1 MPQNDGAE
9 VPMSGIFVFSG
20 TSEGRTISK
29 LLADAGADV
38 HVRVATEYG
47 AEVMGYDE
55 NIDVKV
61 GSCGGAEG
69 IANVI
74 RENGYDT
81 VIDATHPYALNIT
94 EHIKQ
99 ACEATGA
106 FYIRLKRSESDT
118 DSDRIV
124 KVSSVQEAVDY
135 LKDKEGNI
143 LASTGSKDIALYT
156 QIPDYKERVTA
167 RVLSTMESVQKCA
180 EYGFSGKNLIC
191 AQGPFSEDTNYATL
205 RQIDAKY
212 IVTKDS
218 GTAGGYEDKVRAAM
232 RAGATVVLIE
242 RPKEEGHTFDEVV
255 SILEERLGL
264 KMDKGTDSAKRIVNV
279 IGIGMGGDGLTMT
292 AKQRIDASDLVVGA
306 KRMVE
311 SVAYGKDVLEEYR
324 SDEIIDYLEKNPKY
338 RNISVLM
345 SGDIGFYS
353 GAKKLLDKM
362 DRSKYE
368 VHTEPGISSAVYLCS
383 KIGTSWQ
390 DVYMTSAHGRDANLV
405 GLSRIHSKVFTL
417 LSEEDSVHAMAKQF
431 IDYEMDVTISVGQ
444 DFGYDTE
451 RIFTG
456 TPKEVLDQSFGK
468 LCVALIQNPSP
479 VTSNAISIPDEEF
492 TRGDAPMTKSE
503 VRALSVAKLKLSED
517 SVIYDIGAGT
527 GSVSIEMALVAVN
540 GKVYAIEKEDPAADL
555 IEINKVKFKAPNV
568 EVIRGLAPEAMIALP
583 IPTHAFIGGSSGN
596 LKDIIKCLLD
606 KNPDIR
612 IVINSV
618 TIETLEETTQVIREF
633 NLVEEDIS
641 CINVSKARKLG
652 KYHLMTAQ
660 NPVYIA
666 VVRGR

>member
-1 MPQNDGAE
+1 MT
-9 VPMSGIFVFSG
+9 GIFIFSG
-20 TSEGRTISK
+20 TSEGRTLSK
-29 LLADAGADV
+29 ALADAGADV

-47 AEVMGYDE
+47 AEVMGFDD

-74 RENGYDT
+74 RENGYDV

-106 FYIRLKRSESDT
+106 YYIRLKRNESDT
-118 DSDRIV
+118 ESSHIV
-124 KVSSVQEAVDY
+124 KVSTIQEAIDY

-156 QIPDYKERVTA
+156 QIPNYKERVTA
-167 RVLSTMESVQKCA
+167 RVLSTIESVQKCA

-191 AQGPFSEDTNYATL
+191 AQGPFSEDINYATL
-205 RQIDAKY
+205 KQIGAKY

-232 RAGATVVLIE
+232 RAGAIVVLIE
-242 RPKEEGHTFDEVV
+242 RPKEEGYSYEEVI
-255 SILEERLGL
+255 SILEDRLGL
-264 KMDKGTDSAKRIVNV
+264 KMEMKKDSKRTVNI
-279 IGIGMGGDGLTMT
+279 IGIGMGGNGLTLS
-292 AKQRIDASDLVVGA
+292 AKQRIDESDLIVGA

-311 SVAYGKDVLEEYR
+311 TVALGKDILEEYR
-324 SDEIIDYLEKNPKY
+324 SDEILSYLEENPKY
-338 RNISVLM
+338 HNISILM

-353 GAKKLLDKM
+353 GAKKLLEKI
-362 DRSKYE
+362 DREKYE
-368 VHTEPGISSAVYLCS
+368 VNTEPGISSAVYLCS

-390 DVYMTSAHGRDANLV
+390 DVYMTSAHGRESNLV
-405 GLSRIHSKVFTL
+405 GLSRIHGKVFTL

-431 IDYEMDVTISVGQ
+431 IDYEMDVTITIGQ
-444 DFGYDTE
+444 DFGYETE
-451 RIFTG
+451 KVFTG
-456 TPKEVLDQSFGK
+456 SPKDVLEQSFGK
-468 LCVALIQNPSP
+468 LCVALIQNDAP
-479 VTSNAISIPDEEF
+479 VRSNPISIPDEEF

-503 VRALSVAKLKLSED
+503 VRALSVAKLKICDD
-517 SVIYDIGAGT
+517 SVIYDVGAGT
-527 GSVSIEMALVAVN
+527 GSVSIEMALCAVN
-540 GKVYAIEKEDPAADL
+540 GMVYAIEKEEAAADL
-555 IEINKVKFKAPNV
+555 IEVNKVKFKTPNLQ
-568 EVIRGLAPEAMIALP
+568 VIRGLAPEAMADLP
-583 IPTHAFIGGSSGN
+583 KPTHAFIGGSSGN
-596 LKDIIKCLLD
+596 LKDIIACLLD

-618 TIETLEETTQVIREF
+618 TIETLEETTQVIKEF
-633 NLVEEDIS
+633 NLVEEEIT

>member
-1 MPQNDGAE
+1 MPQTDGVE
-9 VPMSGIFVFSG
+9 VPMSGIFIFSG
-20 TSEGRTISK
+20 TSEGRSISK
-29 LLADAGADV
+29 QLAEAGADV

-74 RENGYDT
+74 RENGYDI

-106 FYIRLKRSESDT
+106 FYIRLKRSDSDTESD
-118 DSDRIV
+118 SIV
-124 KVSSVQEAVDY
+124 KVSTVQEAVDY

-156 QIPDYKERVTA
+156 QIPNYKERVTA

-191 AQGPFSEDTNYATL
+191 AQGPFSEETNYATL
-205 RQIDAKY
+205 KQIDAKY

-232 RAGATVVLIE
+232 RAGAIVVLIE
-242 RPKEEGHTFDEVV
+242 RPKEEGHTYDEVV

-264 KMDKGTDSAKRIVNV
+264 KMEKVADSGKRTVNV
-279 IGIGMGGDGLTMT
+279 IGIGMGGSGLTMT
-292 AKQRIDASDLVVGA
+292 AKQRIDESDLLVGA

-311 SVAYGKDVLEEYR
+311 SVVYGKDVLEEYR
-324 SDEIIDYLEKNPKY
+324 SDEIIDYLRKNPKY

-353 GAKKLLDKM
+353 GAKKLLDKL
-362 DRSKYE
+362 DRNE
-368 VHTEPGISSAVYLCS
+368 FDVHTEPGISSAVYLCS

-390 DVYMTSAHGRDANLV
+390 DVYMTSAHGREANLV

-417 LSEEDSVHAMAKQF
+417 LSEEESVHAMAKQF
-431 IDYEMDVTISVGQ
+431 IDYDMDVMITVGQ
-444 DFGYDTE
+444 DFGYETE

-456 TPKEVLDQSFGK
+456 SPKDVLEQSFGK
-468 LCVALIQNPSP
+468 LCVALIQNDSP

-503 VRALSVAKLKLSED
+503 VRALSVAKLKLSDD
-517 SVIYDIGAGT
+517 SIIYDIGAGT

-540 GKVYAIEKEDPAADL
+540 GSVYAIEKEDPAADL
-555 IEINKVKFKAPNV
+555 IEVNKVKFKTPNV
-568 EVIRGLAPEAMIALP
+568 QVIRGLAPEAMADLP
-583 IPTHAFIGGSSGN
+583 APTHAFIGGSSGN
-596 LKDIIKCLLD
+596 LKDIIACLLD

-618 TIETLEETTQVIREF
+618 TIETLEETTQVIKQF
-633 NLVEEDIS
+633 NLVEEEIT

>member
-1 MPQNDGAE
+1 MT
-9 VPMSGIFVFSG
+9 GIFIFSG
-20 TSEGRTISK
+20 TSEGRTLSK
-29 LLADAGADV
+29 MLAAAGADV

-47 AEVMGYDE
+47 AEVMGFDDD
-55 NIDVKV
+55 IDVKV

-74 RENGYDT
+74 RENGYEI
-81 VIDATHPYALNIT
+81 VVDATHPYALNIT
-94 EHIKQ
+94 EHIRQ
-99 ACEATGA
+99 ACDATGA
-106 FYIRLKRSESDT
+106 FYIRLKRNDSDT

-124 KVSSVQEAVDY
+124 KVSTVQEAIDY
-135 LKDKEGNI
+135 LKDKDGNI

-156 QIPDYKERVTA
+156 QIPNYKERVTA
-167 RVLSTMESVQKCA
+167 RVLSTIESVQKCA

-205 RQIDAKY
+205 KQIDAKY

-242 RPKEEGHTFDEVV
+242 RPKEEGLSFDEVV
-255 SILEERLGL
+255 KLLEDRLGL
-264 KMDKGTDSAKRIVNV
+264 DMGAQEDSKRMVNI
-279 IGIGMGGDGLTMT
+279 IGIGMGGNGLTLS
-292 AKQRIDASDLVVGA
+292 AKQRIDESDLIVGA

-311 SVAYGKDVLEEYR
+311 TVAMGKDILEEYR

-338 RNISVLM
+338 RNVSVLM

-353 GAKKLLDKM
+353 GAKKLLEKI

-368 VHTEPGISSAVYLCS
+368 IHTEPGISSAVYLCA

-390 DVYMTSAHGRDANLV
+390 DVYMTSAHGRESNLV
-405 GLSRIHSKVFTL
+405 GLSRVHGKVFTL
-417 LSEEDSVHAMAKQF
+417 LSEQESVHEMARQF
-431 IDYEMDVTISVGQ
+431 IEYGMDVTITIGQ
-444 DFGYDTE
+444 DFGYETE
-451 RIFTG
+451 KVFTG
-456 TPKEVLDQSFGK
+456 TPKEVLEQEFGK
-468 LCVALIQNPSP
+468 LCVALIQNEHP
-479 VTSNAISIPDEEF
+479 VRYNPISIPDEEF

-503 VRALSVAKLKLSED
+503 VRALSVAKLKLSDD

-540 GKVYAIEKEDPAADL
+540 GTVYAIEKEREAADL
-555 IEINKVKFKAPNV
+555 IEVNKLKFKTPNLQV
-568 EVIRGLAPEAMIALP
+568 VRGLAPEAMAELP
-583 IPTHAFIGGSSGN
+583 KPTHAFIGGSSGN
-596 LKDIIKCLLD
+596 LKDIIACLLD
-606 KNPDIR
+606 KNPEIR

-618 TIETLEETTQVIREF
+618 TIETLEETTQVIKEF
-633 NLVEEDIS
+633 DLVEEEIT

-652 KYHLMTAQ
+652 RYHLMTAQ

>member
-1 MPQNDGAE
+1 MT
-9 VPMSGIFVFSG
+9 GIFIFSG
-20 TSEGRTISK
+20 TSEGRTLSK
-29 LLADAGADV
+29 MLAAAGADV

-47 AEVMGYDE
+47 AEVMGFDDD
-55 NIDVKV
+55 IDVKV

-74 RENGYDT
+74 RENGYDI
-81 VIDATHPYALNIT
+81 VVDATHPYALNIT

-106 FYIRLKRSESDT
+106 FYIRLKREDSDT

-124 KVSSVQEAVDY
+124 KVSTVQEAIDY
-135 LKDKEGNI
+135 LKDKDGNI

-156 QIPDYKERVTA
+156 QIPNYKERVTA

-205 RQIDAKY
+205 KQIDAKY

-232 RAGATVVLIE
+232 RAGATVILIE
-242 RPKEEGHTFDEVV
+242 RPKEEGLSFGEVV
-255 SILEERLGL
+255 KLLEDRLGL
-264 KMDKGTDSAKRIVNV
+264 DMGVQEDSKRTVNI
-279 IGIGMGGDGLTMT
+279 IGIGMGGNGLTLS
-292 AKQRIDASDLVVGA
+292 AKQRIDESDLIVGA

-311 SVAYGKDVLEEYR
+311 TVAMGKDILEEYR
-324 SDEIIDYLEKNPKY
+324 SDEIIDYLDKNSRY
-338 RNISVLM
+338 RNVSVLM

-353 GAKKLLDKM
+353 GAKKLLEKI
-362 DRSKYE
+362 DRSRYE

-390 DVYMTSAHGRDANLV
+390 DVYMTSAHGRESNLV
-405 GLSRIHSKVFTL
+405 GLSRVHGKVFTL
-417 LSEEDSVHAMAKQF
+417 LSEQESVHEMARQF
-431 IDYEMDVTISVGQ
+431 IEYGMDVKMTIGQ
-444 DFGYDTE
+444 DFGYETE
-451 RIFTG
+451 KVFTG
-456 TPKEVLDQSFGK
+456 TPEEVLEQEFGK
-468 LCVALIQNPSP
+468 LCVALIQNEHP
-479 VTSNAISIPDEEF
+479 VRFNPISIPDEEF

-503 VRALSVAKLKLSED
+503 VRALSVAKLKLSDD

-540 GKVYAIEKEDPAADL
+540 GTVYAIEKETEAADL
-555 IEINKVKFKAPNV
+555 IEVNKLKFKTPNLQV
-568 EVIRGLAPEAMIALP
+568 VRGLAPEAMSDLP
-583 IPTHAFIGGSSGN
+583 KPTHAFIGGSSGN
-596 LKDIIKCLLD
+596 LKDIIGCLLD
-606 KNPDIR
+606 KNPEIR

-618 TIETLEETTQVIREF
+618 TIETLEETTQVIKEF
-633 NLVEEDIS
+633 GLVEEEIS

-652 KYHLMTAQ
+652 RYHLMTAQ

>member
-1 MPQNDGAE
+1 MT
-9 VPMSGIFVFSG
+9 SIFIFSG
-20 TSEGRTISK
+20 TLEGRTLSK
-29 LLADAGADV
+29 MLAAAGADV

-47 AEVMGYDE
+47 AEVMGFDDD
-55 NIDVKV
+55 IDVKV

-74 RENGYDT
+74 RENGYEI
-81 VIDATHPYALNIT
+81 VVDATHPYALNIT

-99 ACEATGA
+99 ACDATGA
-106 FYIRLKRSESDT
+106 FYIRLKRNDSDT

-124 KVSSVQEAVDY
+124 KVSTVQEAIDY
-135 LKDKEGNI
+135 LKDKDGNI

-156 QIPDYKERVTA
+156 QIPNYKERVTA
-167 RVLSTMESVQKCA
+167 RVLSTIESVQKCA

-205 RQIDAKY
+205 KQIDAKY

-218 GTAGGYEDKVRAAM
+218 GTAGGYEEKVRAAM

-242 RPKEEGHTFDEVV
+242 RPKEEGLFFDEV
-255 SILEERLGL
+255 IKLLEDRLGL
-264 KMDKGTDSAKRIVNV
+264 DMGAQEDSKRMVNI
-279 IGIGMGGDGLTMT
+279 IGIGMGGNGLTLS
-292 AKQRIDASDLVVGA
+292 AKQRIDESDLIVGA

-311 SVAYGKDVLEEYR
+311 TVAMGKDILEKYR

-338 RNISVLM
+338 RNVSVLM

-353 GAKKLLDKM
+353 GAKKLLEKI

-368 VHTEPGISSAVYLCS
+368 IHTEPGISSAVYLCA

-390 DVYMTSAHGRDANLV
+390 DVYMTSAHGRESNLV
-405 GLSRIHSKVFTL
+405 GLSRVHGKVFTL
-417 LSEEDSVHAMAKQF
+417 LSEQESVHEMARQF
-431 IDYEMDVTISVGQ
+431 IEYGMDVKITIGQ
-444 DFGYDTE
+444 DFGYETE
-451 RIFTG
+451 KVFTG
-456 TPKEVLDQSFGK
+456 TPKEVLEQEFGK
-468 LCVALIQNPSP
+468 LCVALIQNEHP
-479 VTSNAISIPDEEF
+479 VRYNPISIPDEEF

-503 VRALSVAKLKLSED
+503 VRALSVAKLKLSDD

-540 GKVYAIEKEDPAADL
+540 GTVYAIEKETEAADL
-555 IEINKVKFKAPNV
+555 IEVNKLKFKTPNLQV
-568 EVIRGLAPEAMIALP
+568 VRGLAPEAMAELP
-583 IPTHAFIGGSSGN
+583 KPTHAFIGGSSGN
-596 LKDIIKCLLD
+596 LKDIIACLLD
-606 KNPDIR
+606 KNPEIR

-618 TIETLEETTQVIREF
+618 TIETLEETTQVIKEF
-633 NLVEEDIS
+633 DLVEEEIT

-652 KYHLMTAQ
+652 RYHLMTAQ

>member
-1 MPQNDGAE
+1 
-9 VPMSGIFVFSG
+9 MSSVFIFSG
-20 TSEGRTISK
+20 TMEGRTLSK
-29 LLADAGADV
+29 QLADAGEDV
-38 HVRVATEYG
+38 HVKVATEYG
-47 AEVMGYDE
+47 AEIMGYDD

-74 RENGYDT
+74 RENGYDI
-81 VIDATHPYALNIT
+81 VVDATHPYALNIT

-106 FYIRLKRSESDT
+106 FYIRLKRSDSDT

-124 KVSSVQEAVDY
+124 KVSTVQEAVDY

-205 RQIDAKY
+205 KQINAKY

-232 RAGATVVLIE
+232 RTGATVVLIE
-242 RPKEEGHTFDEVV
+242 RPKEEGSSYEEVV
-255 SILEERLGL
+255 SVLEERLGL
-264 KMDKGTDSAKRIVNV
+264 KMQKSADPRKRTVNV
-279 IGIGMGGDGLTMT
+279 IGIGMGGDGLTLT
-292 AKQRIDASDLVVGA
+292 AKQRIDSSDLVIGA

-311 SVAYGKDVLEEYR
+311 AVAYEKDILEEYR
-324 SDEIIDYLEKNPKY
+324 SGEIIDYLRRNPKY

-353 GAKKLLDKM
+353 GAKKLLDKL
-362 DRSKYE
+362 DRDE
-368 VHTEPGISSAVYLCS
+368 FDVHTEPGISSAVYLCS

-390 DVYMTSAHGRDANLV
+390 DVYMTSAHGREANLV
-405 GLSRIHSKVFTL
+405 GLSRIHPKVFTL
-417 LSEEDSVHAMAKQF
+417 LSEEESVHEMAKLF
-431 IDYEMDVTISVGQ
+431 IDYDMHVTITVGQ
-444 DFGYDTE
+444 DFGYDAE
-451 RIFTG
+451 SIFTG
-456 TPKEVLDQSFGK
+456 TPEEVLAHGFGK
-468 LCVALIQNPSP
+468 LCVALICNDSP

-503 VRALSVAKLKLSED
+503 VRALSVAKLKLSDD

-555 IEINKVKFKAPNV
+555 IEVNKVKFKTPNV
-568 EVIRGLAPEAMIALP
+568 QVIRGLAPEAMMDLP
-583 IPTHAFIGGSSGN
+583 MPTHAFIGGSSGN
-596 LKDIIKCLLD
+596 LKDIVGCLLG

-612 IVINSV
+612 IAINSV
-618 TIETLEETTQVIREF
+618 TIETLEETTQVIKEF
-633 NLVEEDIS
+633 GLVEEEIT

>member
-1 MPQNDGAE
+1 MT
-9 VPMSGIFVFSG
+9 GIFIFSG
-20 TSEGRTISK
+20 TSEGRTLSK
-29 LLADAGADV
+29 ALADAGADV

-47 AEVMGYDE
+47 AEVMGFDD

-74 RENGYDT
+74 RENGYDV

-106 FYIRLKRSESDT
+106 YYIRLKRNESDT
-118 DSDRIV
+118 ESSHIV
-124 KVSSVQEAVDY
+124 KVSTIQEAIDY

-156 QIPDYKERVTA
+156 QIPNYKERVTA
-167 RVLSTMESVQKCA
+167 RVLSTIESVQKCA

-205 RQIDAKY
+205 KQIGAKY

-232 RAGATVVLIE
+232 RAGAIVVLIE
-242 RPKEEGHTFDEVV
+242 RPKEEGYSYEEVI
-255 SILEERLGL
+255 SILEDRLGL
-264 KMDKGTDSAKRIVNV
+264 KMEMKKDSKRTVNI
-279 IGIGMGGDGLTMT
+279 IGIGMGGNGLTLS
-292 AKQRIDASDLVVGA
+292 AKQRIDESDLIVGA

-311 SVAYGKDVLEEYR
+311 TVALGKDILEEYR
-324 SDEIIDYLEKNPKY
+324 SDEILSYLEENPKY
-338 RNISVLM
+338 HNISILM

-353 GAKKLLDKM
+353 GAKKLLEKI
-362 DRSKYE
+362 DREKYE
-368 VHTEPGISSAVYLCS
+368 VNTEPGISSAVYLCS

-390 DVYMTSAHGRDANLV
+390 DVYMTSAHGRESNLV
-405 GLSRIHSKVFTL
+405 GLSRIHGKVFTL

-431 IDYEMDVTISVGQ
+431 IDYEMDVTITIGQ
-444 DFGYDTE
+444 DFGYETE
-451 RIFTG
+451 KVFTG
-456 TPKEVLDQSFGK
+456 SPKDVLEHSFGK
-468 LCVALIQNPSP
+468 LCVALIQNDAP
-479 VTSNAISIPDEEF
+479 VRSNPISIPDEEF

-503 VRALSVAKLKLSED
+503 VRALSVAKLKIRDD
-517 SVIYDIGAGT
+517 SVIYDVGAGT
-527 GSVSIEMALVAVN
+527 GSVSIEMALCAVN
-540 GKVYAIEKEDPAADL
+540 GMVYAIEKEEAAADL
-555 IEINKVKFKAPNV
+555 IEVNKVKFKTPNLQ
-568 EVIRGLAPEAMIALP
+568 VIRGLAPEAMADLP
-583 IPTHAFIGGSSGN
+583 KPTHAFIGGSSGN
-596 LKDIIKCLLD
+596 LKDIIACLLD

-618 TIETLEETTQVIREF
+618 TIETLEETTQVIKEF
-633 NLVEEDIS
+633 NLVEEEIT

>member
-1 MPQNDGAE
+1 MT
-9 VPMSGIFVFSG
+9 GIFIFSG
-20 TSEGRTISK
+20 TSEGRTLSK
-29 LLADAGADV
+29 MLAAAGADV

-47 AEVMGYDE
+47 AEVMGFDDD
-55 NIDVKV
+55 IDVKV

-74 RENGYDT
+74 RENGYEI
-81 VIDATHPYALNIT
+81 VVDATHPYALNIT

-99 ACEATGA
+99 ACDATGA
-106 FYIRLKRSESDT
+106 FYIRLKRNDSDT

-124 KVSSVQEAVDY
+124 KVSTVQEAIDY
-135 LKDKEGNI
+135 LKDKDGNI

-156 QIPDYKERVTA
+156 QIPNYKERVTA
-167 RVLSTMESVQKCA
+167 RVLSTIESVQKCA

-205 RQIDAKY
+205 KQIDAKY

-242 RPKEEGHTFDEVV
+242 RPKEEGLSFDEV
-255 SILEERLGL
+255 IKLLEDRLGL
-264 KMDKGTDSAKRIVNV
+264 DMGAQEDSKRMVNI
-279 IGIGMGGDGLTMT
+279 IGIGMGGNGLTLS
-292 AKQRIDASDLVVGA
+292 AKQRIDESDLIVGA

-311 SVAYGKDVLEEYR
+311 TVAMGKDILEEYR

-338 RNISVLM
+338 RNVSVLM

-353 GAKKLLDKM
+353 GAKKLLEKI

-368 VHTEPGISSAVYLCS
+368 IHTEPGISSAVYLCA

-390 DVYMTSAHGRDANLV
+390 DVYMTSAHGRESNLV
-405 GLSRIHSKVFTL
+405 GLSRVHGKVFTL
-417 LSEEDSVHAMAKQF
+417 LSEQESVHEMARQF
-431 IDYEMDVTISVGQ
+431 IEYGMDVKITIGQ
-444 DFGYDTE
+444 DFGYETE
-451 RIFTG
+451 KVFTG
-456 TPKEVLDQSFGK
+456 TPKEVLEQEFGK
-468 LCVALIQNPSP
+468 LCVALIQNEHP
-479 VTSNAISIPDEEF
+479 VRYNPISIPDEEF

-503 VRALSVAKLKLSED
+503 VRALSVAKLKLSDD

-540 GKVYAIEKEDPAADL
+540 GTVYAIEKETEAADL
-555 IEINKVKFKAPNV
+555 IEVNKLKFKTPNLQV
-568 EVIRGLAPEAMIALP
+568 VRGLAPEAMADLP
-583 IPTHAFIGGSSGN
+583 KPTHAFIGGSSGN
-596 LKDIIKCLLD
+596 LKDIIACLLD
-606 KNPDIR
+606 KNPEIR
-612 IVINSV
+612 IAINSV
-618 TIETLEETTQVIREF
+618 TIETLEETTQVIKEF
-633 NLVEEDIS
+633 DLVEEEIT

-652 KYHLMTAQ
+652 RYHLMTAQ

>member
-1 MPQNDGAE
+1 MT
-9 VPMSGIFVFSG
+9 GIFIFSG
-20 TSEGRTISK
+20 TSEGRTLSK
-29 LLADAGADV
+29 ALADAGADV

-47 AEVMGYDE
+47 AEVMGFDD

-74 RENGYDT
+74 RENGYDV

-106 FYIRLKRSESDT
+106 YYIRLKRNESDT
-118 DSDRIV
+118 ESSHIV
-124 KVSSVQEAVDY
+124 KVSTIQEAIDY

-156 QIPDYKERVTA
+156 QIPNYKERVTA
-167 RVLSTMESVQKCA
+167 RVLSTIESVQKCA

-205 RQIDAKY
+205 KQIGAKY

-232 RAGATVVLIE
+232 RAGAIVVLIE
-242 RPKEEGHTFDEVV
+242 RPKEEGYSYEEVI
-255 SILEERLGL
+255 SILEDRLGL
-264 KMDKGTDSAKRIVNV
+264 KMEMKKDSKRTVNI
-279 IGIGMGGDGLTMT
+279 IGIGMGGNGLTLS
-292 AKQRIDASDLVVGA
+292 AKQRIDESDLIVGA

-311 SVAYGKDVLEEYR
+311 TVALGKDILEEYR
-324 SDEIIDYLEKNPKY
+324 SDEILSYLEENPKY
-338 RNISVLM
+338 HNISILM

-353 GAKKLLDKM
+353 GAKKLLEKI
-362 DRSKYE
+362 DREKYE
-368 VHTEPGISSAVYLCS
+368 VTTEPGISSAVYLCS

-390 DVYMTSAHGRDANLV
+390 DVYMTSAHGRESNLV
-405 GLSRIHSKVFTL
+405 GLSRIHGKVFTL

-431 IDYEMDVTISVGQ
+431 IYYEMDVTITIGQ
-444 DFGYDTE
+444 DFGYETE
-451 RIFTG
+451 KVFTG
-456 TPKEVLDQSFGK
+456 SPKDVLEQSFGK
-468 LCVALIQNPSP
+468 LCVALIQNDAP
-479 VTSNAISIPDEEF
+479 VRSNPISIPDEEF

-503 VRALSVAKLKLSED
+503 VRALSVAKLKICDD
-517 SVIYDIGAGT
+517 SVIYDVGAGT
-527 GSVSIEMALVAVN
+527 GSVSIEMALCAVN
-540 GKVYAIEKEDPAADL
+540 GMVYAIEKEEAAADL
-555 IEINKVKFKAPNV
+555 IEVNKVKFKTPNLQ
-568 EVIRGLAPEAMIALP
+568 VIRGLAPEAMADLP
-583 IPTHAFIGGSSGN
+583 KPTHAFIGGSSGN
-596 LKDIIKCLLD
+596 LKDIIACLLD

-618 TIETLEETTQVIREF
+618 TIETLEETTQVIKEF
-633 NLVEEDIS
+633 NLVEEEIT

>member
-1 MPQNDGAE
+1 
-9 VPMSGIFVFSG
+9 MSSVFIFSG
-20 TSEGRTISK
+20 TMEGRTLSK
-29 LLADAGADV
+29 QLADAGADV

-47 AEVMGYDE
+47 AEIMGYDD

-74 RENGYDT
+74 RENGYDI
-81 VIDATHPYALNIT
+81 VVDATHPYALNIT

-106 FYIRLKRSESDT
+106 FYIRLKRSDSDT

-124 KVSSVQEAVDY
+124 KVSTVQEAVDY

-205 RQIDAKY
+205 KQINAKY

-232 RAGATVVLIE
+232 RTGATVVLIE
-242 RPKEEGHTFDEVV
+242 RPKEEGSSYEEVV
-255 SILEERLGL
+255 SVLEERLGL
-264 KMDKGTDSAKRIVNV
+264 KMQKSADPRKRTVNV
-279 IGIGMGGDGLTMT
+279 IGIGMGGDGLTLT
-292 AKQRIDASDLVVGA
+292 AKQRIDSSDLVIGA

-311 SVAYGKDVLEEYR
+311 AVAYEKDILEEYR
-324 SDEIIDYLEKNPKY
+324 SGEIIDYLRRNPKY

-353 GAKKLLDKM
+353 GAKKLLDKL
-362 DRSKYE
+362 DRDE
-368 VHTEPGISSAVYLCS
+368 FDVHTEPGISSAVYLCS

-390 DVYMTSAHGRDANLV
+390 DVYMTSAHGREANLV
-405 GLSRIHSKVFTL
+405 GLSRIHPKVFTL
-417 LSEEDSVHAMAKQF
+417 LSEEESVHEMAKLF
-431 IDYEMDVTISVGQ
+431 IDYDMHVTITVGQ
-444 DFGYDTE
+444 DFGYDAE
-451 RIFTG
+451 SIFTG
-456 TPKEVLDQSFGK
+456 TPEEVLAHGFGK
-468 LCVALIQNPSP
+468 LCVALICNDSP

-503 VRALSVAKLKLSED
+503 VRALSVAKLKLSDD

-555 IEINKVKFKAPNV
+555 IEVNKVKFKTPNV
-568 EVIRGLAPEAMIALP
+568 QVIRGLAPEAMMDLP
-583 IPTHAFIGGSSGN
+583 MPTHAFIGGSSGN
-596 LKDIIKCLLD
+596 LKDIVGCLLG

-612 IVINSV
+612 IAINSV
-618 TIETLEETTQVIREF
+618 TIETLEETTQVIKEF
-633 NLVEEDIS
+633 GLVEEEIT

>member
-1 MPQNDGAE
+1 MT
-9 VPMSGIFVFSG
+9 GIFIFSG
-20 TSEGRTISK
+20 TSEGRTLSK
-29 LLADAGADV
+29 MLAAAGADV

-47 AEVMGYDE
+47 AEVMGFDDD
-55 NIDVKV
+55 IDVKV

-74 RENGYDT
+74 RENGYEI
-81 VIDATHPYALNIT
+81 VVDATHPYALNIT

-99 ACEATGA
+99 ACDATGA
-106 FYIRLKRSESDT
+106 FYIRLKRNDSDT

-124 KVSSVQEAVDY
+124 KVSTVQEAIDY
-135 LKDKEGNI
+135 LKDKDGNI

-156 QIPDYKERVTA
+156 QIPNYKERVTA
-167 RVLSTMESVQKCA
+167 RVLSTIESVQKCA

-205 RQIDAKY
+205 KQIDAKY

-242 RPKEEGHTFDEVV
+242 RPKEEGLSFDEV
-255 SILEERLGL
+255 IKLLEDRLGL
-264 KMDKGTDSAKRIVNV
+264 DMGAQEDSKRMVNI
-279 IGIGMGGDGLTMT
+279 IGIGMGGNGLTLS
-292 AKQRIDASDLVVGA
+292 AKQRIDESDLIVGA

-311 SVAYGKDVLEEYR
+311 TVAMGKDILEEYR

-338 RNISVLM
+338 RNVSVLM

-353 GAKKLLDKM
+353 GAKKLLEKI

-368 VHTEPGISSAVYLCS
+368 IHTEPGISSAVYLCA

-390 DVYMTSAHGRDANLV
+390 DVYMTSAHGRESNLV
-405 GLSRIHSKVFTL
+405 GLSRVHGKVFTL
-417 LSEEDSVHAMAKQF
+417 LSEQESVHEMARQF
-431 IDYEMDVTISVGQ
+431 IEYGMDVKITIGQ
-444 DFGYDTE
+444 DFGYETE
-451 RIFTG
+451 KVFTG
-456 TPKEVLDQSFGK
+456 TPKEVLEQEFGK
-468 LCVALIQNPSP
+468 LCVALIQNEHP
-479 VTSNAISIPDEEF
+479 VRYNPISIPDEEF

-503 VRALSVAKLKLSED
+503 VRALSVAKLKLSDD

-540 GKVYAIEKEDPAADL
+540 GTVYAIEKETEAADL
-555 IEINKVKFKAPNV
+555 IEVNKLKFKTPNLQV
-568 EVIRGLAPEAMIALP
+568 VRGLAPEAMADLP
-583 IPTHAFIGGSSGN
+583 KPTHAFIGGSSGN
-596 LKDIIKCLLD
+596 LKDIIACLLD
-606 KNPDIR
+606 KNPEIR

-618 TIETLEETTQVIREF
+618 TIETLEETTQVIKEF
-633 NLVEEDIS
+633 DLVEEEIT

-652 KYHLMTAQ
+652 RYHLMTAQ

>member
-1 MPQNDGAE
+1 MT
-9 VPMSGIFVFSG
+9 GIFIFSG
-20 TSEGRTISK
+20 TSEGRTLSK
-29 LLADAGADV
+29 MLAAAGADV

-47 AEVMGYDE
+47 AEVMGFDDD
-55 NIDVKV
+55 IDVKV

-74 RENGYDT
+74 RENGYEI
-81 VIDATHPYALNIT
+81 VVDATHPYALNIT

-99 ACEATGA
+99 ACDATGA
-106 FYIRLKRSESDT
+106 FYIRLKRNDSDT

-124 KVSSVQEAVDY
+124 KVSTVQEAIDY
-135 LKDKEGNI
+135 LKDKDGNI

-156 QIPDYKERVTA
+156 QIPNYKERVTA
-167 RVLSTMESVQKCA
+167 RVLSTIESVQKCA

-205 RQIDAKY
+205 KQIDAKY

-242 RPKEEGHTFDEVV
+242 RPKEEGLSFDEVV
-255 SILEERLGL
+255 KLLEDRLGL
-264 KMDKGTDSAKRIVNV
+264 DMGAQEDSKRMVNI
-279 IGIGMGGDGLTMT
+279 IGIGMGGNGLTLS
-292 AKQRIDASDLVVGA
+292 AKQRIDESDLIVGA

-311 SVAYGKDVLEEYR
+311 TVAMGKDILEEYR

-338 RNISVLM
+338 RNVSVLM

-353 GAKKLLDKM
+353 GAKKLLEKI

-368 VHTEPGISSAVYLCS
+368 IHTEPGISSAVYLCA

-390 DVYMTSAHGRDANLV
+390 DVYMTSAHGRESNLV
-405 GLSRIHSKVFTL
+405 GLSRVHGKVFTL
-417 LSEEDSVHAMAKQF
+417 LSEQESVHEMARQF
-431 IDYEMDVTISVGQ
+431 IEYGMDVKITIGQ
-444 DFGYDTE
+444 DFGYETE
-451 RIFTG
+451 KVFTG
-456 TPKEVLDQSFGK
+456 TPKDVLEQEFGK
-468 LCVALIQNPSP
+468 LCVALIQNEHP
-479 VTSNAISIPDEEF
+479 VRYNPISIPDEEF

-503 VRALSVAKLKLSED
+503 VRALSVAKLKLSDD

-540 GKVYAIEKEDPAADL
+540 GTVYAIEKETEAADL
-555 IEINKVKFKAPNV
+555 IEVNKLKFKTPNLQV
-568 EVIRGLAPEAMIALP
+568 VRGLAPEAMAELP
-583 IPTHAFIGGSSGN
+583 KPTHAFIGGSSGN
-596 LKDIIKCLLD
+596 LKDIIACLLD
-606 KNPDIR
+606 KNPEIR

-618 TIETLEETTQVIREF
+618 TIETLEETTQVIKEF
-633 NLVEEDIS
+633 DLVEEEIT

-652 KYHLMTAQ
+652 RYHLMTAQ

>member
-1 MPQNDGAE
+1 
-9 VPMSGIFVFSG
+9 MSGVFIFSG
-20 TSEGRTISK
+20 TMEGRTLSK
-29 LLADAGADV
+29 QLADAGADV

-47 AEVMGYDE
+47 AEVMGYDD

-74 RENGYDT
+74 RENGYDI
-81 VIDATHPYALNIT
+81 VVDATHPYALNIT

-106 FYIRLKRSESDT
+106 FYIRLKRSDSDT

-124 KVSSVQEAVDY
+124 KVSTVQEAVDY

-156 QIPDYKERVTA
+156 QIPDYRERVTA

-205 RQIDAKY
+205 KQIDAKY

-242 RPKEEGHTFDEVV
+242 RPKEEGSSYEEVV

-264 KMDKGTDSAKRIVNV
+264 KMQKAADPRKRTVNV
-279 IGIGMGGDGLTMT
+279 IGIGMGGDGLTLT
-292 AKQRIDASDLVVGA
+292 AKQRIDSSDLVIGA

-311 SVAYGKDVLEEYR
+311 SVAYGKDILEEYR
-324 SDEIIDYLEKNPKY
+324 SDEIIEYLRKNPQY
-338 RNISVLM
+338 RNVSVLM

-353 GAKKLLDKM
+353 GAKKLLDKL
-362 DRSKYE
+362 DRDE
-368 VHTEPGISSAVYLCS
+368 FDVHTEPGISSAVYLCS

-390 DVYMTSAHGRDANLV
+390 DVYMTSAHGREANLV
-405 GLSRIHSKVFTL
+405 GLSRIHPKVFTL
-417 LSEEDSVHAMAKQF
+417 LSEEDSVHEMAKRF
-431 IDYEMDVTISVGQ
+431 IEYDMHVTITVGQ

-451 RIFTG
+451 SIFTG
-456 TPKEVLDQSFGK
+456 TPEEILSHGFGK
-468 LCVALIQNPSP
+468 LCVALICNDSP

-503 VRALSVAKLKLSED
+503 VRALSVAKLKLSDD

-555 IEINKVKFKAPNV
+555 IEVNKLKFKTPNV
-568 EVIRGLAPEAMIALP
+568 QVIRGLAPEAMSDLP
-583 IPTHAFIGGSSGN
+583 VPTHAFIGGSSGN
-596 LKDIIKCLLD
+596 LKDIVGCLLQ

-633 NLVEEDIS
+633 GLVEEEIT

>member
-1 MPQNDGAE
+1 MPQADGAE

-20 TSEGRTISK
+20 TSEGRRISK
-29 LLADAGADV
+29 QLADAGADV

-74 RENGYDT
+74 RENGYDI

-99 ACEATGA
+99 ACEVTGA
-106 FYIRLKRSESDT
+106 FYIRLKRSDSDT

-124 KVSSVQEAVDY
+124 KVSTVQEAVDY

-191 AQGPFSEDTNYATL
+191 AQGPFSEETNYATL
-205 RQIDAKY
+205 KQINAKY

-242 RPKEEGHTFDEVV
+242 RPKEEGHTYDEVV
-255 SILEERLGL
+255 SILEQRLGL
-264 KMDKGTDSAKRIVNV
+264 KMEKGTDSAKRIVNV

-311 SVAYGKDVLEEYR
+311 SVAYGKDTLEEYR
-324 SDEIIDYLEKNPKY
+324 SDEIIDYLRKNPKY

-353 GAKKLLDKM
+353 GAKKLLDKL
-362 DRSKYE
+362 DREEFE

-390 DVYMTSAHGRDANLV
+390 DVYMTSAHGREANLV

-431 IDYEMDVTISVGQ
+431 IDYDMDVTITVGQ
-444 DFGYDTE
+444 DFGYETE

-456 TPKEVLDQSFGK
+456 SPKDVLGQSFGK
-468 LCVALIQNPSP
+468 LCVALIQNDSP

-503 VRALSVAKLKLSED
+503 VRALSVAKLKLSDD

-540 GKVYAIEKEDPAADL
+540 GMVYAIEKEDPAADL
-555 IEINKVKFKAPNV
+555 IEVNKVKFKAPNV
-568 EVIRGLAPEAMIALP
+568 QVIRGLAPEAMADLP
-583 IPTHAFIGGSSGN
+583 TPTHAFIGGSSGN

-612 IVINSV
+612 VVINSV
-618 TIETLEETTQVIREF
+618 TIETLEETTQVIKEF
-633 NLVEEDIS
+633 DLVEEEIT

>member
-1 MPQNDGAE
+1 MT
-9 VPMSGIFVFSG
+9 GIFIFSG
-20 TSEGRTISK
+20 TSEGRTLSK
-29 LLADAGADV
+29 ALADAGADV

-47 AEVMGYDE
+47 AEVMGFDD

-74 RENGYDT
+74 RENGYDV

-106 FYIRLKRSESDT
+106 YYIRLKRNESDT
-118 DSDRIV
+118 ESSHIV
-124 KVSSVQEAVDY
+124 KVSTIQEAIDY

-156 QIPDYKERVTA
+156 QIPNYKERVTA
-167 RVLSTMESVQKCA
+167 RVLSTIESVQKCA

-205 RQIDAKY
+205 KQIGAKY

-232 RAGATVVLIE
+232 RAGAIVVLIE
-242 RPKEEGHTFDEVV
+242 RPKEEGYSYEEVIT
-255 SILEERLGL
+255 ILEDRLGL
-264 KMDKGTDSAKRIVNV
+264 KMEMKKDSKRTVNI
-279 IGIGMGGDGLTMT
+279 IGIGMGGNGLTLS
-292 AKQRIDASDLVVGA
+292 AKQRIDESDLIVGA

-311 SVAYGKDVLEEYR
+311 TVALGKDILEEYR
-324 SDEIIDYLEKNPKY
+324 SDEILSYLEENPKY
-338 RNISVLM
+338 HNISILM

-353 GAKKLLDKM
+353 GAKKLLEKI
-362 DRSKYE
+362 DREKYE
-368 VHTEPGISSAVYLCS
+368 VNTEPGISSAVYLCS

-390 DVYMTSAHGRDANLV
+390 DVYMTSAHGRESNLV
-405 GLSRIHSKVFTL
+405 GLSRIHGKVFTL

-431 IDYEMDVTISVGQ
+431 IDYEMNVTITIGQ
-444 DFGYDTE
+444 DFGYETE
-451 RIFTG
+451 KVFTG
-456 TPKEVLDQSFGK
+456 SPKDVLEQSFGK
-468 LCVALIQNPSP
+468 LCVALIQNDAP
-479 VTSNAISIPDEEF
+479 VRSNPISIPDEEF

-503 VRALSVAKLKLSED
+503 VRALSVAKLKIRDD
-517 SVIYDIGAGT
+517 SVIYDVGAGT
-527 GSVSIEMALVAVN
+527 GSVSIEMALCAVN
-540 GKVYAIEKEDPAADL
+540 GMVYAIEKEEAAADL
-555 IEINKVKFKAPNV
+555 IEVNKVKFKTPNLQ
-568 EVIRGLAPEAMIALP
+568 VIRGLAPEAMADLP
-583 IPTHAFIGGSSGN
+583 KPTHAFIGGSSGN
-596 LKDIIKCLLD
+596 LKDIIACLLD

-618 TIETLEETTQVIREF
+618 TIETLEETTQVIKEF
-633 NLVEEDIS
+633 NLVEEEIT

>member
-1 MPQNDGAE
+1 MPQADGAE

-20 TSEGRTISK
+20 TSEGRRISK
-29 LLADAGADV
+29 QLADAGADV

-74 RENGYDT
+74 RENGYDI

-99 ACEATGA
+99 ACEVTGA
-106 FYIRLKRSESDT
+106 FYIRLKRSDSDT

-124 KVSSVQEAVDY
+124 KVSTVQEAVDY

-191 AQGPFSEDTNYATL
+191 AQGPFSEETNYATL
-205 RQIDAKY
+205 KQIDAKY

-242 RPKEEGHTFDEVV
+242 RPKEEGHTYDEVV
-255 SILEERLGL
+255 SILEQRLGL
-264 KMDKGTDSAKRIVNV
+264 KMEKGTDSAKRIVNV

-311 SVAYGKDVLEEYR
+311 SVAYGKDTLEEYR
-324 SDEIIDYLEKNPKY
+324 SDEIIDYLRKNPKY

-353 GAKKLLDKM
+353 GAKKLLDKL
-362 DRSKYE
+362 DREEFE

-390 DVYMTSAHGRDANLV
+390 DVYMTSAHGREANLV

-431 IDYEMDVTISVGQ
+431 IDYDMDVTITVGQ
-444 DFGYDTE
+444 DFGYETE

-456 TPKEVLDQSFGK
+456 SPKDVLGQSFGK
-468 LCVALIQNPSP
+468 LCVALIQNDSP

-503 VRALSVAKLKLSED
+503 VRALSVAKLKLSDD

-540 GKVYAIEKEDPAADL
+540 GMVYAIEKEDPAADL
-555 IEINKVKFKAPNV
+555 IEVNKVKFKAPNV
-568 EVIRGLAPEAMIALP
+568 QVIRGLAPEAMADLP
-583 IPTHAFIGGSSGN
+583 TPTHAFIGGSSGN

-612 IVINSV
+612 VVINSV
-618 TIETLEETTQVIREF
+618 TIETLEETTQVIKEF
-633 NLVEEDIS
+633 DLVEEEIT

>member
-1 MPQNDGAE
+1 MT
-9 VPMSGIFVFSG
+9 GIFIFSG
-20 TSEGRTISK
+20 TSEGRTLSK
-29 LLADAGADV
+29 ALADAGADV

-47 AEVMGYDE
+47 AEVMGFDD

-74 RENGYDT
+74 RENGYDV

-106 FYIRLKRSESDT
+106 YYIRLKRNESDT
-118 DSDRIV
+118 ESSHIV
-124 KVSSVQEAVDY
+124 KVSTIQEAIDY

-156 QIPDYKERVTA
+156 QIPNYKERVTA
-167 RVLSTMESVQKCA
+167 RVLSTIESVQKCA

-205 RQIDAKY
+205 KQIGAKY

-232 RAGATVVLIE
+232 RAGAIVVLIE
-242 RPKEEGHTFDEVV
+242 RPKEEGYSYEEVI
-255 SILEERLGL
+255 SILEDRLGL
-264 KMDKGTDSAKRIVNV
+264 KMEMKKDSKRTVNI
-279 IGIGMGGDGLTMT
+279 IGIGMGGNGLTIS
-292 AKQRIDASDLVVGA
+292 AKQRIDESDLIVGA

-311 SVAYGKDVLEEYR
+311 TVALGKDILEEYR
-324 SDEIIDYLEKNPKY
+324 SDEILSYLEENPRY
-338 RNISVLM
+338 HNISILM

-353 GAKKLLDKM
+353 GAKKLLEKI
-362 DRSKYE
+362 DREKYE
-368 VHTEPGISSAVYLCS
+368 VNTEPGISSAVYLCS

-390 DVYMTSAHGRDANLV
+390 DVYMTSAHGRESNLV
-405 GLSRIHSKVFTL
+405 GLSRIHGKVFTL

-431 IDYEMDVTISVGQ
+431 IDYEMDVTITIGQ
-444 DFGYDTE
+444 DFGYETE
-451 RIFTG
+451 KVFTG
-456 TPKEVLDQSFGK
+456 SPKDVLEQSFGK
-468 LCVALIQNPSP
+468 LCVALIQNDAP
-479 VTSNAISIPDEEF
+479 VRSNPISISDEEF

-503 VRALSVAKLKLSED
+503 VRALSVAKLKICDD
-517 SVIYDIGAGT
+517 SVIYDVGAGT
-527 GSVSIEMALVAVN
+527 GSVSIEMALCAVN
-540 GKVYAIEKEDPAADL
+540 GMVYAIEKEEAAADL
-555 IEINKVKFKAPNV
+555 IEVNKVKFKTPNLQ
-568 EVIRGLAPEAMIALP
+568 VIRGLAPEAMADLP
-583 IPTHAFIGGSSGN
+583 KPTHAFIGGSSGN
-596 LKDIIKCLLD
+596 LKDIIACLLD

-618 TIETLEETTQVIREF
+618 TIETLEETTQVIKEF
-633 NLVEEDIS
+633 NLVEEEIT

>member
-1 MPQNDGAE
+1 MT
-9 VPMSGIFVFSG
+9 GIFIFSG
-20 TSEGRTISK
+20 TSEGRTLSK
-29 LLADAGADV
+29 ALADAGADV

-47 AEVMGYDE
+47 AEVMGFDD

-74 RENGYDT
+74 RENGYDV

-106 FYIRLKRSESDT
+106 YYIRLKRNESDT
-118 DSDRIV
+118 ESSHIV
-124 KVSSVQEAVDY
+124 KVSTIQEAIDY

-156 QIPDYKERVTA
+156 QIPNYKERVTA
-167 RVLSTMESVQKCA
+167 RVLSTIESVQKCA

-205 RQIDAKY
+205 KQIDAKY

-232 RAGATVVLIE
+232 RAGAIVVLIE
-242 RPKEEGHTFDEVV
+242 RPKEEGYSYEEVI
-255 SILEERLGL
+255 SILEDRLGL
-264 KMDKGTDSAKRIVNV
+264 KMETKKDSKRTVNI
-279 IGIGMGGDGLTMT
+279 IGIGMGGNGLTLS
-292 AKQRIDASDLVVGA
+292 AKQRIDESDLIVGA

-311 SVAYGKDVLEEYR
+311 TVALGKDILEEYR
-324 SDEIIDYLEKNPKY
+324 SDEILSYLEENPKY
-338 RNISVLM
+338 HNISILM

-353 GAKKLLDKM
+353 GAKKLLEKI
-362 DRSKYE
+362 DREKYE
-368 VHTEPGISSAVYLCS
+368 VNTEPGISSAVYLCS

-390 DVYMTSAHGRDANLV
+390 DVYMTSAHGRESNLV
-405 GLSRIHSKVFTL
+405 GLSRIHGKVFTL

-431 IDYEMDVTISVGQ
+431 IDYEMDVTITIGQ
-444 DFGYDTE
+444 DFGYETE
-451 RIFTG
+451 KVFTG
-456 TPKEVLDQSFGK
+456 SPKDVLEQSFGK
-468 LCVALIQNPSP
+468 LCVALIQNDVP
-479 VTSNAISIPDEEF
+479 VRSNPISIPDEEF

-503 VRALSVAKLKLSED
+503 VRALSVAKLKICDD
-517 SVIYDIGAGT
+517 SVIYDVGAGT
-527 GSVSIEMALVAVN
+527 GSVSIEMALCAVN
-540 GKVYAIEKEDPAADL
+540 GMVYAIEKEEAAADL
-555 IEINKVKFKAPNV
+555 IEVNKVKFKTPNLQ
-568 EVIRGLAPEAMIALP
+568 VIRGLAPEAMADLP
-583 IPTHAFIGGSSGN
+583 KPTHAFIGGSSGN
-596 LKDIIKCLLD
+596 LKDIIACLLD

-618 TIETLEETTQVIREF
+618 TIETLEETTQVIKEF
-633 NLVEEDIS
+633 NLVEEEIT

>member
-1 MPQNDGAE
+1 MT
-9 VPMSGIFVFSG
+9 GIFIFSG
-20 TSEGRTISK
+20 TSEGRTLSK
-29 LLADAGADV
+29 MLAAAGADV

-47 AEVMGYDE
+47 AEVMGFDDD
-55 NIDVKV
+55 IDVKV

-74 RENGYDT
+74 RENGYEI
-81 VIDATHPYALNIT
+81 VVDATHPYALNIT

-99 ACEATGA
+99 ACDATGA
-106 FYIRLKRSESDT
+106 FYIRLKRNDSDT

-124 KVSSVQEAVDY
+124 KVSTVQEAIDY
-135 LKDKEGNI
+135 LKDKDGNI

-156 QIPDYKERVTA
+156 QIPNYKERVTA
-167 RVLSTMESVQKCA
+167 RVLSTIESVQKCA
-180 EYGFSGKNLIC
+180 EYGFSGRNLIC

-205 RQIDAKY
+205 KQIDAKY

-242 RPKEEGHTFDEVV
+242 RPKEEGLSFDEV
-255 SILEERLGL
+255 IKLLEDRLGL
-264 KMDKGTDSAKRIVNV
+264 DMGAQEDSKRMVNI
-279 IGIGMGGDGLTMT
+279 IGIGMGGNGLTLS
-292 AKQRIDASDLVVGA
+292 AKQRIDESDLIVGA

-311 SVAYGKDVLEEYR
+311 TVAMGKDILEEYR

-338 RNISVLM
+338 RNVSVLM

-353 GAKKLLDKM
+353 GAKKLLEKI

-368 VHTEPGISSAVYLCS
+368 IHTEPGISSAVYLCA

-390 DVYMTSAHGRDANLV
+390 DVYMTSAHGRESNLV
-405 GLSRIHSKVFTL
+405 GLSRVHGKVFTL
-417 LSEEDSVHAMAKQF
+417 LSEQESVHEMARQF
-431 IDYEMDVTISVGQ
+431 IEYGMDVKITIGQ
-444 DFGYDTE
+444 DFGYETE
-451 RIFTG
+451 KVFTG
-456 TPKEVLDQSFGK
+456 TPKEVLEQEFGK
-468 LCVALIQNPSP
+468 LCVALIQNEHP
-479 VTSNAISIPDEEF
+479 VRYNPISIPDEEF

-503 VRALSVAKLKLSED
+503 VRALSVAKLKLSDD

-540 GKVYAIEKEDPAADL
+540 GTVYAIEKETEAADL
-555 IEINKVKFKAPNV
+555 IEVNKLKFKTPNLQV
-568 EVIRGLAPEAMIALP
+568 VRGLAPEAMADLP
-583 IPTHAFIGGSSGN
+583 KPTHAFIGGSSGN
-596 LKDIIKCLLD
+596 LKDIIACLLD
-606 KNPDIR
+606 KNPEIR

-618 TIETLEETTQVIREF
+618 TIETLEETTQVIKEF
-633 NLVEEDIS
+633 DLVEEEIT

-652 KYHLMTAQ
+652 RYHLMTAQ

>member
-1 MPQNDGAE
+1 MT
-9 VPMSGIFVFSG
+9 GIFIFSG
-20 TSEGRTISK
+20 TSEGRTLSK
-29 LLADAGADV
+29 ALADAGADV

-47 AEVMGYDE
+47 AEVMGFDD

-74 RENGYDT
+74 RENGYDV

-99 ACEATGA
+99 ACEDTGA
-106 FYIRLKRSESDT
+106 YYIRLKRNESDT
-118 DSDRIV
+118 ESSHIV
-124 KVSSVQEAVDY
+124 KVSTIQEAIDY

-156 QIPDYKERVTA
+156 QIPNYKERVTA
-167 RVLSTMESVQKCA
+167 RVLSTIESVQKCA

-205 RQIDAKY
+205 KQIGAKY

-232 RAGATVVLIE
+232 RAGAIVVLIE
-242 RPKEEGHTFDEVV
+242 RPKEEGYSYEEVI
-255 SILEERLGL
+255 SILEDRLGL
-264 KMDKGTDSAKRIVNV
+264 KMETKKDSKRTVNI
-279 IGIGMGGDGLTMT
+279 IGIGMGGNGLTLS
-292 AKQRIDASDLVVGA
+292 AKQRIDESDLIVGA

-311 SVAYGKDVLEEYR
+311 TVALGKDILEEYR
-324 SDEIIDYLEKNPKY
+324 SDEILSYLEENPRY
-338 RNISVLM
+338 HNISILM

-353 GAKKLLDKM
+353 GAKKLLEKI
-362 DRSKYE
+362 DREKYE
-368 VHTEPGISSAVYLCS
+368 VNTEPGISSAVYLCS

-390 DVYMTSAHGRDANLV
+390 DVYMTSAHGRESNLV
-405 GLSRIHSKVFTL
+405 GLSRIHGKVFTL

-431 IDYEMDVTISVGQ
+431 IDYEMDVTITIGQ
-444 DFGYDTE
+444 DFGYETE
-451 RIFTG
+451 KVFTG
-456 TPKEVLDQSFGK
+456 SPKDVLEQSFGK
-468 LCVALIQNPSP
+468 LCVALIQNDAP
-479 VTSNAISIPDEEF
+479 VRSNPISISDEEF

-503 VRALSVAKLKLSED
+503 VRALSVAKLKICDD
-517 SVIYDIGAGT
+517 SVIYDVGAGT
-527 GSVSIEMALVAVN
+527 GSVSIEMALCAVN
-540 GKVYAIEKEDPAADL
+540 GMVYAIEKEEAAADL
-555 IEINKVKFKAPNV
+555 IEVNKVKFKTSNLQ
-568 EVIRGLAPEAMIALP
+568 VIRGLAPEAMADLP
-583 IPTHAFIGGSSGN
+583 KPTHAFIGGSSGN
-596 LKDIIKCLLD
+596 LKDIIACLLD

-618 TIETLEETTQVIREF
+618 TIETLEETTQVIKEF
-633 NLVEEDIS
+633 NLVEEEIT

>member
-1 MPQNDGAE
+1 MT
-9 VPMSGIFVFSG
+9 GIFIFSG
-20 TSEGRTISK
+20 TSEGRTLSK
-29 LLADAGADV
+29 MLAAAGADV

-47 AEVMGYDE
+47 AEVMGFDDD
-55 NIDVKV
+55 IDVKV

-74 RENGYDT
+74 RENGYEI
-81 VIDATHPYALNIT
+81 VVDATHPYALNIT
-94 EHIKQ
+94 EHIRQ
-99 ACEATGA
+99 ACDATGA
-106 FYIRLKRSESDT
+106 FYIRLKRNDSDT

-124 KVSSVQEAVDY
+124 KVSTVQEAIDY
-135 LKDKEGNI
+135 LKDKDGNI

-156 QIPDYKERVTA
+156 QIPSYKERVTA
-167 RVLSTMESVQKCA
+167 RVLSTIESVQKCA

-205 RQIDAKY
+205 KQIDAKY

-242 RPKEEGHTFDEVV
+242 RPKEEGLSFDEVV
-255 SILEERLGL
+255 KLLEDRLGL
-264 KMDKGTDSAKRIVNV
+264 DMGAQEDSKRMVNI
-279 IGIGMGGDGLTMT
+279 IGIGMGGNGLTLS
-292 AKQRIDASDLVVGA
+292 AKQRIDESDLIVGA

-311 SVAYGKDVLEEYR
+311 TVAMGKDILEEYR

-338 RNISVLM
+338 RNVSVLM

-353 GAKKLLDKM
+353 GAKKLLEKI

-368 VHTEPGISSAVYLCS
+368 IHTEPGISSAVYLCA

-390 DVYMTSAHGRDANLV
+390 DVYMTSAHGRESNLV
-405 GLSRIHSKVFTL
+405 GLSRVHGKVFTL
-417 LSEEDSVHAMAKQF
+417 LSEQESVHEMARQF
-431 IDYEMDVTISVGQ
+431 IEYGMDVKITIGQ
-444 DFGYDTE
+444 DFGYETE
-451 RIFTG
+451 KVFTG
-456 TPKEVLDQSFGK
+456 TPKDVLEQEFGK
-468 LCVALIQNPSP
+468 LCVALIQNEHP
-479 VTSNAISIPDEEF
+479 VRYNPISIPDEEF

-503 VRALSVAKLKLSED
+503 VRALSVAKLKLSDD

-540 GKVYAIEKEDPAADL
+540 GTVYAIEKETEAADL
-555 IEINKVKFKAPNV
+555 IEVNKLKFKTPNLQV
-568 EVIRGLAPEAMIALP
+568 VRGLAPEAMAELP
-583 IPTHAFIGGSSGN
+583 KPTHAFIGGSSGN
-596 LKDIIKCLLD
+596 LKDIIACLLD
-606 KNPDIR
+606 KNPEIR

-618 TIETLEETTQVIREF
+618 TIETLEETTQVIKEF
-633 NLVEEDIS
+633 DLVEEEIT

-652 KYHLMTAQ
+652 RYHLMTAQ

>member
-1 MPQNDGAE
+1 MT
-9 VPMSGIFVFSG
+9 GIFIFSG
-20 TSEGRTISK
+20 TSEGRTLSK
-29 LLADAGADV
+29 ALADAGADV

-47 AEVMGYDE
+47 AEVMGFDD

-74 RENGYDT
+74 RENGYDV

-106 FYIRLKRSESDT
+106 YYIRLKRNESDT
-118 DSDRIV
+118 ESSHIV
-124 KVSSVQEAVDY
+124 KVSTIQEAIDY

-156 QIPDYKERVTA
+156 QIPNYKERVTA

-205 RQIDAKY
+205 KQIGAKY

-232 RAGATVVLIE
+232 RAGAIVVLIE
-242 RPKEEGHTFDEVV
+242 RPKEEGYSYEEVI
-255 SILEERLGL
+255 SILEDRLGL
-264 KMDKGTDSAKRIVNV
+264 KMEMKKDSKRTVNI
-279 IGIGMGGDGLTMT
+279 IGIGMGGNGLTLS
-292 AKQRIDASDLVVGA
+292 AKQRIDESDLIVGA

-311 SVAYGKDVLEEYR
+311 TVALGKDILEEYR
-324 SDEIIDYLEKNPKY
+324 SDEILSYLEENPRY
-338 RNISVLM
+338 HNISILM

-353 GAKKLLDKM
+353 GAKKLLEKI
-362 DRSKYE
+362 DREKYE
-368 VHTEPGISSAVYLCS
+368 VNTEPGISSAVYLCS

-390 DVYMTSAHGRDANLV
+390 DVYMTSAHGRESNLV
-405 GLSRIHSKVFTL
+405 GLSRIHGKVFTL
-417 LSEEDSVHAMAKQF
+417 LSEEDSVHTMAKQF
-431 IDYEMDVTISVGQ
+431 IDYEMNVTITIGQ
-444 DFGYDTE
+444 DFGYETE
-451 RIFTG
+451 NIFTG
-456 TPKEVLDQSFGK
+456 SPKDVLEQSFGK
-468 LCVALIQNPSP
+468 LCVALIQNDAP
-479 VTSNAISIPDEEF
+479 VRSNPISIPDEEF

-503 VRALSVAKLKLSED
+503 VRALSVAKLKICDD
-517 SVIYDIGAGT
+517 SVIYDVGAGT
-527 GSVSIEMALVAVN
+527 GSVSIEMALCAVN
-540 GKVYAIEKEDPAADL
+540 GMVYAIEKEEAAADL
-555 IEINKVKFKAPNV
+555 IEVNKVKFKTPNLQ
-568 EVIRGLAPEAMIALP
+568 VIRGLAPEAMADLP
-583 IPTHAFIGGSSGN
+583 KPTHAFIGGSSGN
-596 LKDIIKCLLD
+596 LKDIIACLLD

-618 TIETLEETTQVIREF
+618 TIETLEETTQVIKEF
-633 NLVEEDIS
+633 NLVEEEIT

>member
-1 MPQNDGAE
+1 MT
-9 VPMSGIFVFSG
+9 GIFIFSG
-20 TSEGRTISK
+20 TSEGRTLSK
-29 LLADAGADV
+29 MLAAAGADV

-47 AEVMGYDE
+47 AEVMGFDDD
-55 NIDVKV
+55 IDVKV

-74 RENGYDT
+74 RENGYEI
-81 VIDATHPYALNIT
+81 VVDATHPYALNIT

-99 ACEATGA
+99 ACDATGA
-106 FYIRLKRSESDT
+106 FYIRLKRNDSDT

-124 KVSSVQEAVDY
+124 KVSTVQEAIDY
-135 LKDKEGNI
+135 LKDKDGNI

-156 QIPDYKERVTA
+156 QIPNYKERVTA
-167 RVLSTMESVQKCA
+167 RVLSTIESVQKCA

-205 RQIDAKY
+205 KQIDAKY

-242 RPKEEGHTFDEVV
+242 RPKEEGLSFDEVV
-255 SILEERLGL
+255 KLLEDRLGL
-264 KMDKGTDSAKRIVNV
+264 DMGAQEDSKRMVNI
-279 IGIGMGGDGLTMT
+279 IGIGMGGNGLTLS
-292 AKQRIDASDLVVGA
+292 AKQRIDESDLIVGA

-311 SVAYGKDVLEEYR
+311 TVAMGKDILEEYR

-338 RNISVLM
+338 RNVSVLM

-353 GAKKLLDKM
+353 GAKKLLEKI

-368 VHTEPGISSAVYLCS
+368 IHTEPGISSAVYLCA

-390 DVYMTSAHGRDANLV
+390 DVYMTSAHGRESNLV
-405 GLSRIHSKVFTL
+405 GLSRVHGKVFTL
-417 LSEEDSVHAMAKQF
+417 LSEQESVHEMARQF
-431 IDYEMDVTISVGQ
+431 IEYGMDVTITIGQ
-444 DFGYDTE
+444 DFGYETE
-451 RIFTG
+451 KVFTG
-456 TPKEVLDQSFGK
+456 TPKDVLEQEFGK
-468 LCVALIQNPSP
+468 LCVALIQNEHP
-479 VTSNAISIPDEEF
+479 VRYNPISIPDEEF

-503 VRALSVAKLKLSED
+503 VRALSVAKLKLSDD

-540 GKVYAIEKEDPAADL
+540 GTVYAIEKETEAADL
-555 IEINKVKFKAPNV
+555 IEVNKLKFKTPNLQV
-568 EVIRGLAPEAMIALP
+568 VRGLAPEAMAELP
-583 IPTHAFIGGSSGN
+583 KPTHAFIGGSSGN
-596 LKDIIKCLLD
+596 LKDIIACLLD
-606 KNPDIR
+606 KNPEIR

-618 TIETLEETTQVIREF
+618 TIETLEETTQVIKEF
-633 NLVEEDIS
+633 DLVEEEIT

-652 KYHLMTAQ
+652 RYHLMTAQ

>member
-1 MPQNDGAE
+1 
-9 VPMSGIFVFSG
+9 MSGIFIFSG
-20 TSEGRTISK
+20 TSEGRSISK
-29 LLADAGADV
+29 QLAEAGADV

-74 RENGYDT
+74 RESGYDT

-205 RQIDAKY
+205 KQIDAKY

-232 RAGATVVLIE
+232 RAGATVVLVE
-242 RPKEEGHTFDEVV
+242 RPKEEGHTYDEVV
-255 SILEERLGL
+255 SILEQRLGL
-264 KMDKGTDSAKRIVNV
+264 KMEKATDSAKRIVNV

-292 AKQRIDASDLVVGA
+292 AKQRIDASDLIVGA

-324 SDEIIDYLEKNPKY
+324 SDEIIDYLNKNPKY

-353 GAKKLLDKM
+353 GAKKLLDM
-362 DRSKYE
+362 LDRNE
-368 VHTEPGISSAVYLCS
+368 FDVHTEPGISSAVYLCS

-390 DVYMTSAHGRDANLV
+390 DVYMTSAHGREANLV

-417 LSEEDSVHAMAKQF
+417 LSEEESVHEMAKQF
-431 IDYEMDVTISVGQ
+431 KDYGMDVKITVGQ
-444 DFGYDTE
+444 DFGYETE
-451 RIFTG
+451 KVFTG
-456 TPKEVLDQSFGK
+456 TPDEILSQSFGK
-468 LCVALIQNPSP
+468 LCVALIQNDSP

-503 VRALSVAKLKLSED
+503 VRALSVAKLKLSDD
-517 SVIYDIGAGT
+517 SIIYDIGAGT

-540 GKVYAIEKEDPAADL
+540 GKVYAIEKEDVAADL
-555 IEINKVKFKAPNV
+555 IEVNKIKFKTPNV
-568 EVIRGLAPEAMIALP
+568 QVIRGLAPEAMADLP
-583 IPTHAFIGGSSGN
+583 APTHAFIGGSSGN
-596 LKDIIKCLLD
+596 LKDIVGCLLK

-633 NLVEEDIS
+633 GLVEEDIS